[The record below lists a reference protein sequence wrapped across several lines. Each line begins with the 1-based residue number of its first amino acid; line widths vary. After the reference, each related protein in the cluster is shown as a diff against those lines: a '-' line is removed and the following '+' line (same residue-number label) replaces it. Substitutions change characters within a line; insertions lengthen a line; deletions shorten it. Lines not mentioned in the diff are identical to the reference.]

1 MSAVAIDARD
11 AFIEPLRGWGRYAR
25 DLIGHLPPDLETRVF
40 EAGDIGPEVWFEQVT
55 LPRALRREGAALV
68 HATNCFL
75 PLRRPCPGVVTIHDL
90 AFEAYPDDFARMTG
104 AKYRFFAPRAARGA
118 ERVICVSEYT
128 AGDVVRRY
136 GVDAGRIRVVPNAP
150 SLPIGSGP
158 AADGG
163 AGGYILAVG
172 DLRAKKN
179 LRRLVEAWRRLDGG
193 ERLVLA
199 GLGEMRGLP
208 DGVEAVGYVDD
219 ERLDALMRG
228 AAALVH
234 PSLYEGFG
242 LVVLEA
248 MARGVP
254 VAAADATALPETGGD
269 AAVYFD
275 PLDVHAMA
283 RAIHEALGA
292 RADLGERGRA
302 RAALFS
308 WRRTAEETAAVYRE
322 LL

>member
-1 MSAVAIDARD
+1 MSTVAIDARD

-25 DLIGHLPPDLETRVF
+25 ELIGHLPPDLETRVF
-40 EAGDIGPEVWFEQVT
+40 EHGDVGPEVWFEQVS
-55 LPRALRREGAALV
+55 LPRALRRERAAV
-68 HATNCFL
+68 IHATNCFL

-90 AFEAYPDDFARMTG
+90 AFEDHRRDFARKTG

-118 ERVICVSEYT
+118 QRVICVSEYT

-136 GVDAGRIRVVPNAP
+136 GVDPARIRVIPNAP
-150 SLPIGSGP
+150 SLPMGSAPVPEGEP
-158 AADGG
+158 
-163 AGGYILAVG
+163 YVLAVG

-179 LRRLVEAWRRLDGG
+179 LRRLVEAWSALGTG
-193 ERLVLA
+193 HRLVLA
-199 GLGEMRGLP
+199 GLGELPGLP
-208 DGVEAVGYVDD
+208 AAVDAVGYVDD

-228 AAALVH
+228 ADVLVH

-275 PLDVHAMA
+275 PLDVTSMTA
-283 RAIHEALGA
+283 AIREALAA
-292 RADLGERGRA
+292 REDLAARGRE
-302 RAALFS
+302 RAARYS
-308 WRRTAEETAAVYRE
+308 WRRTADETAAVYRE